1 MKRNRFSG
9 LCPWGGLFLLAP
21 TLGAADQC
29 LPLEQAEQ
37 QAEAYQSE
45 GRDVIVASHTCPQ
58 MSYAVLIGGLAGEE
72 EQHEA
77 IARLGEEGIEAAPA
91 AGTSVWVGEFRHEDD
106 AEDRLLNMLGY
117 GFRSIEIVY
126 KEEELRLYQVVAA
139 DDAPPEPDV
148 DRERHSAD
156 EPESFT
162 FGDDDDETQP
172 ETDDRTDDSDV
183 AWDLDDLRLTSG
195 YLPSGDQPVE
205 TYLDGTMSA
214 SLRWQ
219 PAGPWELRAGA
230 RFDAQSQS
238 ARPDDDDDVATTW
251 GAADYTE
258 NWVRYRANWGRLTAG
273 TQTVSWGAMDFLPP
287 GDRLSAQ
294 DLTRGPLEFID
305 DSRRAS
311 PSLRLQTYGSISL
324 DLVLTPVFRAAELPR
339 RETLWHPVDQRRG
352 RLLGVPDDPRVRTL
366 VQQGTFDHEPRSA
379 ERDSVGG
386 MRLIESRR
394 SYDVGVTVQSARRS
408 APYYALSD
416 RAREAALEGDLEG
429 AVQADGDTFI
439 ARHPRALI
447 IGGDYTLDAVGAT
460 WRLEGVWSSDE
471 PATRED
477 DLRFVT
483 RSGLDWAAG
492 VEFFPGD
499 GDLRTSLQLT
509 GQHLLDAGDVLD
521 PTETYQ
527 LGGELEQPWARE
539 RWHTRLRFNV
549 GLDRTDVY
557 INPELAWTISDAHEV
572 TVAGHYFRGTDD
584 TLGGYF
590 EDHRIV
596 TLGWRLSL

>member
-1 MKRNRFSG
+1 MNRNRLSG
-9 LCPWGGLFLLAP
+9 LCQWGGVLLMVP
-21 TLGAADQC
+21 SLGAADEC
-29 LPLEQAEQ
+29 LPLELAEQ
-37 QAEAYQSE
+37 RAEAYRSE
-45 GRDVIVASHTCPQ
+45 GRDVEVVSHACPQ
-58 MSYAVLIGGLAGEE
+58 VSYAVLIGGLAGEQ
-72 EQHEA
+72 EQREA
-77 IARLGEEGIEAAPA
+77 IERLRERGVAAEPA
-91 AGTSVWVGEFRHEDD
+91 AGASVWVGEFKHEDD
-106 AEDRLLNMLGY
+106 AEDRLLDMLGF
-117 GFRSIEIVY
+117 GFRAIEILY
-126 KEEELRLYQVVAA
+126 KEEEVALFRVARA
-139 DDAPPEPDV
+139 DDGSQDPNAAPERQSEDDTESFV
-148 DRERHSAD
+148 FGDRESD
-156 EPESFT
+156 EPETEDRS
-162 FGDDDDETQP
+162 
-172 ETDDRTDDSDV
+172 DDR
-183 AWDLDDLRLTSG
+183 AIGWELDDLRLTGG
-195 YLPSGDQPVE
+195 YLPSSDQPVE
-205 TYLDGTMSA
+205 TYLDGGVSA

-219 PAGPWELRAGA
+219 PADRLEVRAGA

-238 ARPDDDDDVATTW
+238 ARRDDDKGVATTW

-258 NWVRYRANWGRLTAG
+258 NWIRYRADWGRLTAG
-273 TQTVSWGAMDFLPP
+273 SQTVAWGTMDFLPP

-311 PSLRLQTYGSISL
+311 PSLRLQTYGSVSL

-352 RLLGVPDDPRVRTL
+352 RLLGVPDDPRVRSL
-366 VQQGTFDHEPRSA
+366 VQQGTFNHDPRSA
-379 ERDSVGG
+379 ERDPVGG
-386 MRLIESRR
+386 IRLIESRR
-394 SYDVGVTVQSARRS
+394 SYDVGVTFQSARRS
-408 APYYALSD
+408 TPYYALSD
-416 RAREAALEGDLEG
+416 SAREAALGGDLEG
-429 AVQADGDTFI
+429 AVQADGDTFF

-447 IGGDYTLDAVGAT
+447 VGGDYTLDAVGAT

-483 RSGLDWAAG
+483 RSGLDWSAG

-499 GDLRTSLQLT
+499 GDLRTSLQLA

-527 LGGELEQPWARE
+527 LGGEIEQPWARE
-539 RWHTRLRFNV
+539 RWHSRLRFNV

-557 INPELAWTISDAHEV
+557 INPELAWTIRDAHEV
-572 TVAGHYFRGTDD
+572 TVAGHYFRGADD

-596 TLGWRLSL
+596 TFGWRLSL